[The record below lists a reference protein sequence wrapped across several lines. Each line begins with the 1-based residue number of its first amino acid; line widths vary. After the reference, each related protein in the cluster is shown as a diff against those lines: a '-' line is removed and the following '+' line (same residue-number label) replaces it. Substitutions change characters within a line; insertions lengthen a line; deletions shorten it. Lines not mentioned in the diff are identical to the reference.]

1 MPLFL
6 FFPSFPFYREISKKG
21 RTYPVVMQN
30 ALCIPAHRHIMRFS
44 DTKRSAEEFA
54 KYGIHLIEARPF
66 SHKNIVC
73 HTCCLVWRS
82 TREVIDLHDN
92 LHIDEVAQQLAI
104 AVDRRR
110 LIAQKALDELRND
123 RCVCAGSYPAAV
135 HRHRSSA
142 FHSSK
147 AHNSAY
153 TDRHTP
159 HQRISSLRMSRVDVR
174 RSPPASASSHRRH
187 RRLRLRHRSSSLRHA
202 LPPPSRSPC
211 R

>member
-1 MPLFL
+1 MPCPHFFL

-30 ALCIPAHRHIMRFS
+30 ALCIPARRHIMRFS

-82 TREVIDLHDN
+82 TREVIDLHDI
-92 LHIDEVAQQLAI
+92 LHIDEVAQLLAI

-123 RCVCAGSYPAAV
+123 RCVCAVRIMPPPIDVEAAHPV
-135 HRHRSSA
+135 AVKPIIQRIL
-142 FHSSK
+142 
-147 AHNSAY
+147 
-153 TDRHTP
+153 THTP
-159 HQRISSLRMSRVDVR
+159 HQRISSLRMSRAAVR
-174 RSPPASASSHRRH
+174 RSPLALASSHRHIDDR
-187 RRLRLRHRSSSLRHA
+187 A
-202 LPPPSRSPC
+202 
-211 R
+211 